1 MDFDSQRTPRSNMM
15 DRTHMSMS
23 VANTPYHSEGD
34 GGLGDISFVSDG
46 GGGGAFG
53 AYSGG
58 FNIDSGG
65 GRRLPTGRM
74 QTPFTRKS
82 RLGYADEDEDED
94 GDVEYQGMD
103 RRHADNGVNTPA
115 WGRDRDSQSAASS
128 GEMGRFG
135 RMQGSGIS
143 DRDRASGV
151 SWFEDSR
158 GDQSSRDSHNHS
170 QSYQGN
176 RMMFGTD
183 FDSNSRKESSYEN
196 RDVFEQLVSTY
207 IKERNIY

>member
-1 MDFDSQRTPRSNMM
+1 MM

-23 VANTPYHSEGD
+23 VANTPYHLEGD
-34 GGLGDISFVSDG
+34 GGLGDISFVSDGG

-65 GRRLPTGRM
+65 SRRLPTGRM

-103 RRHADNGVNTPA
+103 RRNADNGVSTPT
-115 WGRDRDSQSAASS
+115 WGRDNQSAASS
-128 GEMGRFG
+128 GGVG
-135 RMQGSGIS
+135 RMQGSGAS
-143 DRDRASGV
+143 ERDRASGV

-158 GDQSSRDSHNHS
+158 GDQNSRGSHSH
-170 QSYQGN
+170 SYQGN

-183 FDSNSRKESSYEN
+183 FDSNSRQESSYEN
-196 RDVFEQLVSTY
+196 RDVFDQLVSASN
-207 IKERNIY
+207 KEENIARHCYLKNETS